1 MKYYFIAGERSG
13 DLHGANLFTALKT
26 LDPNATATGIG
37 GNYMEEAGVKLSI
50 QYDEL
55 ALMGLWE
62 ILEKW
67 TDIRAAM
74 KQVKKELA
82 ASRPDVLIL
91 IDYAGFNLRIAK
103 FAKEIGIKVFYYIS
117 PKIWAWDEGRV
128 EKIRKYVD
136 RMFVILPFEKT
147 FYKSHGIEVDYVGN
161 PILDALNEFKP
172 NLNFLAQNNLSQQP
186 IIAVLPGSRKNE
198 IESTLFR
205 MLSIL
210 PAFPEHQF
218 IVAAVSNHPKKYYE
232 QFRRNGKVQIVY
244 EQTYDLLYNAEVALV
259 TSGTATL
266 ETALLKVPQVVCY
279 RMNYLTYWVARAM
292 IKIKFIS
299 LPNLIA
305 ERKVVTE
312 LIQNDFNPANIRE
325 ELIKIKS
332 GEPGRLQ
339 VLKGYDEILDKI
351 GKPGASRHTAE
362 AMMNYLAPERV
373 KSQA

>member
-172 NLNFLAQNNLSQQP
+172 NLDFLAQNNLSQQP